1 MYFEPRPKICI
12 NTSRVGKLYD
22 RTDYNH
28 VDGMASAEQ
37 PKEKK
42 SKVEDAAAVPEGVLF
57 GMGNPLLDISAE
69 VPRDY
74 LEKYGLK
81 ANDAILAE
89 PKHLP
94 IYQEMV
100 DTYEVYT

>member
-1 MYFEPRPKICI
+1 
-12 NTSRVGKLYD
+12 
-22 RTDYNH
+22 
-28 VDGMASAEQ
+28 MASAEQ

-42 SKVEDAAAVPEGVLF
+42 SKVEDAAVPEGALF

-74 LEKYGLK
+74 LEKYDLK

-89 PKHLP
+89 PRHMP
-94 IYQEMV
+94 IYQEIV
-100 DTYEVYT
+100 DTYEVVQP